1 MARDSVIDRFKR
13 NAQKQGS
20 SPALFAQE
28 EGSWSSISWTSY
40 WELCRKFAGALIH
53 VGHEPAQ
60 PVCIMGNNRPEW
72 VIADVGA
79 MMAQGVPAGVYQTS
93 TIDQIAY
100 IVNHCT
106 ARVLVMEKVEYWDRI
121 KDGLDQFEHLTHVV
135 LMEGA
140 DTVDHEMVQ
149 SFDDFIALGVEH
161 ADAVD
166 ERIANIKMEDLATL
180 IYTSGTTGPPKGVML
195 SHTNLAFTSKVGIE
209 CINGITSADRCLSY
223 LPLSHIAEQMFTIHV
238 PLSGGAKVYFCD
250 DMSKLKESLVVA
262 RPTYFLG
269 VPRVWEKF
277 KTALDTAFGDATG
290 AKAKIMN
297 WARGVGME
305 DGLVYL
311 NTGRKTMKYKIAD
324 KLFFSKLKG
333 RLGLDAMRTAI
344 VGAAPVGKDVLE
356 FFLSCG
362 LPIHEVYGQSEG
374 SGPTTFNR
382 PKPGWTK
389 FGAAGRQVPGAEVK
403 IADDGEILLRGDN
416 VFMGYYGNEEATGKT
431 LIDGWLH
438 SGDIGEFDDDGYLF
452 ITDRKKDIIITAGG
466 KNVAPQNSE
475 KLLRRIDGISQA
487 VVIGERRKF
496 LSVLLTLDLDRVPAL
511 AKEHGW
517 PTDPKELVEHE
528 AFTAHV
534 QKGVDEANAE
544 LARYENLR
552 KFTVLPLD
560 FTVEGG
566 ELTATQK
573 IKRRVV
579 NENFSDEIEAFYEG
593 LS

>member
-20 SPALFAQE
+20 SPALYAE
-28 EGSWSSISWTSY
+28 EGGSWSSISWTSY

-53 VGHEPAQ
+53 VGHSPQE

-72 VIADVGA
+72 VISDVGA

-93 TIDQIAY
+93 TVDQIAY
-100 IVNHCT
+100 IVNNCK
-106 ARVLVMEKVEYWDRI
+106 ARVLVMEKAEYWDRI
-121 KDGLDQFEHLTHVV
+121 KDGLDQFETLEHVV
-135 LMEGA
+135 LMDEA
-140 DTVDHEMVQ
+140 DKVDHAMVQ
-149 SFDDFIALGVEH
+149 SFDDFIALGNDH
-161 ADAVD
+161 IDAVD
-166 ERIANIKMEDLATL
+166 ERIAAISMDDLATL

-195 SHTNLAFTSKVGIE
+195 SHTNLAHTAKIGIE
-209 CINGITSADRCLSY
+209 CINDITPADRCLSY

-250 DMSKLKESLVVA
+250 DMTKLKDSLVVA

-277 KTALDTAFGDATG
+277 KTALDGAFGDATG

-297 WARGVGME
+297 WARGVGMT

-311 NTGRKTMKYKIAD
+311 NTGKKSFKYKMAD
-324 KLFFSKLKG
+324 KLFFSKLKT

-389 FGAAGRQVPGAEVK
+389 FGAAGRQIPGAEVK
-403 IADDGEILLRGDN
+403 IAEDGEILLRGDN
-416 VFMGYYGNEEATGKT
+416 VFMGYYNNEEATNKT
-431 LIDGWLH
+431 LIDGWMY
-438 SGDIGEFDDDGYLF
+438 SGDIGKFDDDGFLY
-452 ITDRKKDIIITAGG
+452 ITDRKKDLIITAGG
-466 KNVAPQNSE
+466 KNVAPQKSE
-475 KLLRRIDGISQA
+475 KLLRSIDGISQA
-487 VVIGERRKF
+487 VAIGDRRKF
-496 LSVLLTLDLDRVPAL
+496 MSVVLTLDLERLPAL

-517 PTDPKELVEHE
+517 PTDPEEVVKHE
-528 AFTAHV
+528 GFLAHV
-534 QKGVDEANAE
+534 QQGVDAANAE

-560 FTVEGG
+560 FSVEGG

-579 NENFSDEIEAFYEG
+579 NEKFAVQIDAMYEG
-593 LS
+593 VS